1 MSAVLEQLNR
11 EIGSVVE
18 EAAKSLVEV
27 NSGGSGAGTIW
38 HPDGLIVTN
47 AHVLQ
52 RSSAVVNLR
61 DGKRLPA
68 KVIAYDEMHD
78 LAALMVEPH
87 SLPSA
92 KLGDSAAL
100 RPGHWVFAIGHPWGV
115 RGAVT
120 AGVVIGVGPDDRGPG
135 GRGRELIAAHLQLR
149 PGHSG
154 GPLVDDRGRLVGINA
169 MMNGP
174 GLGLAVPAHVVVEF
188 LRRALGSIKTA

>member
-18 EAAKSLVEV
+18 EVTKSLVEV

-52 RSSAVVNLR
+52 RSSAVVNLL
-61 DGKRLPA
+61 DGRRLPA
-68 KVIAYDEMHD
+68 KVLAYDETED

-92 KLGDSAAL
+92 KLGDSKAL
-100 RPGHWVFAIGHPWGV
+100 QPGQWVFAIGHPWGV

-120 AGVVIGVGPDDRGPG
+120 AGVIVGAGPHGRGPG
-135 GRGRELIAAHLQLR
+135 GSERELIAVHLQLR

-154 GPLVDDRGRLVGINA
+154 GPLVDDRGRLVGINT

-174 GLGLAVPAHVVVEF
+174 DLGLAVPAHVVVKF
-188 LRRALGSIKTA
+188 LRRTLGSSKAA